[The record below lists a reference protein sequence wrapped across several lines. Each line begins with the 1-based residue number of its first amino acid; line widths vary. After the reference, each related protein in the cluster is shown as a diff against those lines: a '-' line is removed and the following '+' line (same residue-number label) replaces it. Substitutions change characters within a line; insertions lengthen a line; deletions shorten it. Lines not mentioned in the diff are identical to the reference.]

1 MAVETKRELISRA
14 EYARRKGVAARTIG
28 KYCQR
33 KIIPLHD
40 NLIDPEEADRELAK
54 ILIKPLGSGRVSAK
68 GKNGGKGMD
77 NGISNGES
85 SNGER
90 LTNSY
95 VEARTREKQLRVEI
109 LELDLQLKRGEMVL
123 TKDVEFV
130 AFNAARAIRDRML
143 NIPDRISAIVAAES
157 NEIKVRDIIIGQI
170 ENELSSI
177 TDTYNQSEGSE
188 NGNEPNTNS

>member
-14 EYARRKGVAARTIG
+14 EYARRKCVAARTIG

-33 KIIPLHD
+33 GIIPLHD
-40 NLIDPEEADRELAK
+40 NKIDPEEADRELAK
-54 ILIKPLGSGRVSAK
+54 ILITPLGSGWASAK
-68 GKNGGKGMD
+68 SKSGGKGMD

-95 VEARTREKQLRVEI
+95 TEARTREKLLKVEL
-109 LELDLQLKRGEMVL
+109 LEIDLQLKKGELTM
-123 TKDVEFV
+123 TKDVEFA

-143 NIPDRISAIVAAES
+143 NIPDRISAIVAAAS
-157 NEIKVRDIIIGQI
+157 NEIKVRDIINEQF

-177 TDTYNQSEGSE
+177 TDTGTYNKSVNISKY
-188 NGNEPNTNS
+188 

>member
-1 MAVETKRELISRA
+1 M
-14 EYARRKGVAARTIG
+14 
-28 KYCQR
+28 
-33 KIIPLHD
+33 
-40 NLIDPEEADRELAK
+40 
-54 ILIKPLGSGRVSAK
+54 
-68 GKNGGKGMD
+68 
-77 NGISNGES
+77 S

-157 NEIKVRDIIIGQI
+157 NEIKVRDIINEQF

-177 TDTYNQSEGSE
+177 TDTGTYNKSVNISKY
-188 NGNEPNTNS
+188 